1 MSKQTRAVS
10 PKFSSLAS
18 MMAIVAAAT
27 VLFAAAPAMAQD
39 AASAQTPTAQA
50 TAQATAQTPAQTPA
64 PTSGESEGGA
74 PTITVEDSTQAPQ
87 QAQPSGIAAVLGNPL
102 VMIILLFAIFY
113 FMMIR
118 PQQRKEKERQKM
130 ISELRAG
137 RKVSFAGGL
146 IGTIKEAKEQ
156 TFVIEICPGSTVEV
170 ARGAVMAA
178 ADEPAAEPAKK

>member
-39 AASAQTPTAQA
+39 AASAQTPA
-50 TAQATAQTPAQTPA
+50 AQATAQTTAQTPA

-146 IGTIKEAKEQ
+146 IGTIKESKEQ

>member
-50 TAQATAQTPAQTPA
+50 TAQTPAQTPA
-64 PTSGESEGGA
+64 PTSGESEGDA

>member
-50 TAQATAQTPAQTPA
+50 TAQTTAQTPA

>member
-50 TAQATAQTPAQTPA
+50 TAQTPA

-146 IGTIKEAKEQ
+146 IGTIKESKEQ

>member
-50 TAQATAQTPAQTPA
+50 TAQTPAQTPA

-74 PTITVEDSTQAPQ
+74 STITVEDSTQAPQ

>member
-50 TAQATAQTPAQTPA
+50 TAQTTAQTPA
-64 PTSGESEGGA
+64 PTSGESESGT

>member
-50 TAQATAQTPAQTPA
+50 TAQTTAQTPA

-74 PTITVEDSTQAPQ
+74 PTVTVEDATPQ

>member
-39 AASAQTPTAQA
+39 AASAQTP

-170 ARGAVMAA
+170 ARGAIMAA
-178 ADEPAAEPAKK
+178 ADEPADEPAKK

>member
-39 AASAQTPTAQA
+39 AASAQIP

-64 PTSGESEGGA
+64 STSGESEGGA

>member
-39 AASAQTPTAQA
+39 AASAQTP